1 MTMDERLIDAVDL
14 KQRMDIVFDNYV
26 ITVDERAEKMAS
38 KIINLFIQIIDD
50 CPTIVEKGE

>member
-1 MTMDERLIDAVDL
+1 MTMDKRLIDAVDL
-14 KQRMDIVFDNYV
+14 KQRIDIVFDNYV

-38 KIINLFIQIIDD
+38 KIIDLFIRIIDD